1 MVKELKKQVFHT
13 APNSRDRKQTIL
25 VVDDEKHIR
34 DLLRQELSDS
44 GYTVKEAVNGKDAI
58 EIIRKEIPDLVI
70 LDVMMPEMNGFDVA
84 AILKNDPLTMDIPI
98 LILSIVQDKDRGT
111 RLGVDRYL
119 TKPIDTDKLFKE
131 VGSLLDQGKSKK
143 KVMIV
148 DENTSTVRTLADVLQ
163 TRGYQ
168 VVESDGVELIQKA
181 IDSKPDIIILNSVL
195 SKDQELI
202 KTLRFEKGL
211 ENVLFMLYQ

>member
-1 MVKELKKQVFHT
+1 
-13 APNSRDRKQTIL
+13 
-25 VVDDEKHIR
+25 VDDEKHIR
-34 DLLRQELSDS
+34 DLLKQELSES
-44 GYTVKEAVNGKDAI
+44 GYIVKEAEDGKKAL
-58 EIIRKEIPDLVI
+58 EMIRKEIPDLLI
-70 LDVMMPEMNGFDVA
+70 LDVMMPEMNGFDLA

-98 LILSIVQDKDRGT
+98 LVLSIVQDKERGI

-119 TKPIDTDKLFKE
+119 TKPIDTEKLFQE
-131 VGSLLDQGKSKK
+131 VGSLLEQGKSRK

-148 DENTSTVRTLADVLQ
+148 DENSSTVKTLAEVLQ
-163 TRGYQ
+163 TRGYH
-168 VVESDGVELIQKA
+168 VVESDGVELIKKA